1 MDILAQSISQFN
13 DFCERTQQE
22 ELNPTFETFGLYKQ
36 LIDNIVRNLYQI
48 PEFNDCF
55 ILLYTESL
63 FNALDTIRFFQ
74 NDFLFDFNG
83 RFIQNNPTAPDAI
96 YYNAIRRENG
106 AAMNR
111 ASGSRHAASLA
122 DHRGYR
128 RLGRGNGSICE
139 ERQPVHLVQDAT
151 TNLVDNTTDAYTTY
165 TANLIAKELVEL
177 HNGEEFNVPLM
188 LMKNQKFFNKIAII
202 RNFGNT
208 IIDNRLFDLQRQDL
222 QRENAFYHNNQAL
235 IREIARSYNVG
246 LGGMA
251 NPAYWGNR
259 ITSTVIWHNDNNDPN
274 RFIIENSRTWIN
286 QIKNRTRFNNLPD
299 NFFTDYREYGAIFL
313 NAYQRH
319 DSEFHIYMP
328 LLRTGYSA
336 DLSENSTISY
346 YHKFSHQL
354 FAGGY
359 QSLAFGPVFYS
370 NNNYV
375 YNPCLLD
382 AFSLNYRTSPPINQ
396 LISSLQRQQVNPMQM
411 TNAPGH
417 RAWQNIYQELM
428 ERYYTIVKSVEQIC
442 NIGILIQNN
451 MNGILPLIHRLPLFH
466 GSEVNLFQDN
476 GQHTYT
482 RGFLSCTTNIDVA
495 LTFADRGNQQLYVY
509 LILIEEGEH
518 CPFINMGNMFRE
530 FAIPPGV
537 ILTRVGEIILPQ
549 LNWRQ
554 PNNINGNNITFV
566 LVRPA
571 IGNFIQE
578 FTRLIDIANMWE
590 PHLATNTCHTN
601 CVYENNPHR
610 QRVERN
616 MSDYFNNRNRNRVS
630 QNIED
635 LRIQLGLRIPAAPLQ
650 IGGKKTNIKNIFKNF
665 GGKKDPNNDPKNDPK
680 NDPFTL
686 RKNERIFKPSKLKDR
701 AKMSKS
707 ISSDKSSSIN
717 NKHEL
722 EHFNSLTKYGLF
734 ETFKTKKELQEFV
747 INENQK
753 IKDQILTIRKKIE
766 ESKNL
771 NKRSKINSQN
781 ENIFSLSLLDKKGN
795 DVFDKETQKIL
806 SLAGKGTF

>member
-1 MDILAQSISQFN
+1 MDILEQSISQFN

-36 LIDNIVRNLYQI
+36 LIDNVVRNLYQI
-48 PEFNDCF
+48 PQFNDCF
-55 ILLYTESL
+55 IVLYTESL

-74 NDFLFDFNG
+74 NGFLFDYNG
-83 RFIQNNPTAPDAI
+83 SFMRNNPTAPDAV

-106 AAMNR
+106 GAMNI
-111 ASGSRHAASLA
+111 ASRSRHAASLS
-122 DHRGYR
+122 DHRAYR
-128 RLGRGNGSICE
+128 RLRQGNGSICE
-139 ERQPVHLVQDAT
+139 ERQPVHVVQDAT
-151 TNLVDNTTDAYTTY
+151 TNLVNNTTDAYTTY

-188 LMKNQKFFNKIAII
+188 LIKNQKFFNKIAII

-208 IIDNRLFDLQRQDL
+208 IINNRLFDLQRQDL
-222 QRENAFYHNNQAL
+222 QIRNDAFYHNNQAL
-235 IREIARSYNVG
+235 IRQMTRSHNVG

-259 ITSTVIWHNDNNDPN
+259 ITSTVIWHNDINDPN
-274 RFIIENSRTWIN
+274 RLAINNSRMWIN
-286 QIKNRTRFNNLPD
+286 QIKNQTRFNNLPD

-319 DSEFHIYMP
+319 NSEFHIYMP

-336 DLSENSTISY
+336 DLSDNSTISY

-359 QSLAFGPVFYS
+359 QTLGFGPVFYS

-396 LISSLQRQQVNPMQM
+396 LISNLQRGQADPIQM
-411 TNAPGH
+411 TNAQMH
-417 RAWQNIYQELM
+417 RAWQNRYDELM
-428 ERYYTIVKSVEQIC
+428 ERYYSIVKSVEQIC
-442 NIGILIQNN
+442 NIGLQIQNN

-466 GSEVNLFQDN
+466 GSEVNLFEEN
-476 GQHTYT
+476 GQYTYT
-482 RGFLSCTTNIDVA
+482 RGFLSCTTTIDIA
-495 LTFADRGNQQLYVY
+495 LTFADRGNRQLYVY

-530 FAIPPGV
+530 FTIPPGV
-537 ILTRVGEIILPQ
+537 ILTRVGEFTLPQ
-549 LNWRQ
+549 LNWTQ
-554 PNNINGNNITFV
+554 PNRINGNNTTFI

-578 FTRLIDIANMWE
+578 FTRLVDIANMWE
-590 PHLATNTCHTN
+590 GYMPTNTCHTN

-610 QRVERN
+610 QRVAQN

-630 QNIED
+630 QNTDD
-635 LRIQLGLRIPAAPLQ
+635 LRIQLRLRIPAAPLQ
-650 IGGKKTNIKNIFKNF
+650 IGGSNKKSKNFEKLFKNM
-665 GGKKDPNNDPKNDPK
+665 GGK

-686 RKNERIFKPSKLKDR
+686 KKNESLFKRSRLPKTEV
-701 AKMSKS
+701 KMSKS
-707 ISSDKSSSIN
+707 ISDDKSLSIY
-717 NKHEL
+717 KKDEL

-734 ETFKTKKELQEFV
+734 ETFKTKAELQEFV

-766 ESKNL
+766 ESKKV
-771 NKRSKINSQN
+771 NKKLKIKSQN
-781 ENIFSLSLLDKKGN
+781 ENIFDLSLLDKKGN